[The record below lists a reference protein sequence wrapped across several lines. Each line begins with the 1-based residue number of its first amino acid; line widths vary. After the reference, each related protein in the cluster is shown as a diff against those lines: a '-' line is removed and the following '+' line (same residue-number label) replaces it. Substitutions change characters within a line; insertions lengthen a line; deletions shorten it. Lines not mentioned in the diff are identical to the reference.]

1 MMLIR
6 EPVGYLRQFLQERQ
20 AINLGPHEVV
30 YILKVAAREILPA
43 AGLGKKCQQLEV
55 FADWISHNEI
65 TRSPAGA
72 GALVKIADAVSLH
85 GSDDQHDN
93 KWLEEVV
100 NDDLSFWKLRLDLLA
115 LCRKF
120 ELPDGMF
127 TTPDAWHRF
136 SLPLAFEVSGRRVS
150 ISADQGGRI
159 RDARCRLAQSV
170 LDKAHRPMSLSIIGD
185 TQHKWW
191 WEIQTSAA
199 PIQVQVLFGS
209 FREADFPLPHGW
221 ASSLASQGD
230 SQR

>member
-1 MMLIR
+1 MPKPNRQVATNADPQRHEQGGELGSIR
-6 EPVGYLRQFLQERQ
+6 QLANASKHTR
-20 AINLGPHEVV
+20 LGH
-30 YILKVAAREILPA
+30 REILATPIV
-43 AGLGKKCQQLEV
+43 GRL
-55 FADWISHNEI
+55 F

-72 GALVKIADAVSLH
+72 GALVKIAAAVYLH

-100 NDDLSFWKLRLDLLA
+100 NDDLSFWKLRLDLLV

-170 LDKAHRPMSLSIIGD
+170 LDKAHRPMSLRIIGD

-191 WEIQTSAA
+191 WEIQTPAA

-209 FREADFPLPHGW
+209 FRGADFPVPHGW
-221 ASSLASQGD
+221 ASPLASQGD